1 MAAPIGER
9 AVSARKAT
17 APTANACPKDRP
29 NRWFL
34 ASRCLYTGA
43 AAIVGTSAQFLLQQ
57 VHEEVGGLDDE
68 EQGEAH
74 DERVDALH
82 HVVGPPDGAE
92 AGNDERDDPA
102 RDDEPPRH
110 PI

>member
-1 MAAPIGER
+1 MAASIGNR
-9 AVSARKAT
+9 AVSATKAT
-17 APTANACPKDRP
+17 APTANACPRDKP
-29 NRWFL
+29 NRRFF

-92 AGNDERDDPA
+92 AGDHERDDSA
-102 RDDEPPRH
+102 RDHE
-110 PI
+110 